1 MGDGRGLRGG
11 FGWLWAA
18 YAVSTFGTY
27 LAFDAFSLVAIIAL
41 HAGPAKVS
49 LLASAGLAVAAV
61 AAIPLGPWVERRRKR
76 AVMVAMDLVRCAA
89 LVTIPVAYWL
99 GALRFGQLVAVA
111 VVVGAADIAF
121 KAASGACVKALVPP
135 GELLRA
141 NGRLEQTLWTSIVA
155 GPPLGGALVGLFGPV
170 TTVLAD
176 AASYVG
182 SAAALRRVPRGPA
195 PAATPRVT
203 RAGDLLDGWRHILG
217 SPDLRPLFFNTILVG
232 GLIMATA
239 PLMAVLML
247 GRLGFAPW
255 QYAVAFGIPCVGG
268 LVGARLS
275 KPLVARWGADRVLK
289 VAGSVRACWT
299 IPLALIPAG
308 LGGILLV
315 IAVQTGL
322 VTTIGIFNPVYATR
336 RLELTPDDRVARTLS
351 AWSVSSSAS
360 IAALTALWGILAA
373 VIGLRGAVAAAG
385 VAMLFTP
392 LLLRRVGRAQSSAR
406 EKNDSALRVLV
417 VEPLAGAIPR
427 SASQPRSSAATW
439 NASEGAHFVDSS
451 TIREPSG

>member
-1 MGDGRGLRGG
+1 MGGQGLRGG

-27 LAFDAFSLVAIIAL
+27 LAFDAFSLVAILVL
-41 HAGPAKVS
+41 HSGPAKVS

-76 AVMVAMDLVRCAA
+76 GVMIAMDLVRCAA
-89 LVTIPVAYWL
+89 LLTIPVAYWL
-99 GALRFGQLVAVA
+99 GALRFGQLVAVS

-121 KAASGACVKALVPP
+121 KAASGACVKALVPKD
-135 GELLRA
+135 ELLRSNA
-141 NGRLEQTLWTSIVA
+141 RLESTLWTSIVA

-170 TTVLAD
+170 TTMLAD
-176 AASYVG
+176 AVSYIG
-182 SAAALRRVPRGPA
+182 SAAALRRVPPGPA
-195 PAATPRVT
+195 PPATARVT
-203 RAGDLLDGWRHILG
+203 RPGDLLDGWRYILG
-217 SPDLRPLFFNTILVG
+217 DGALRPLFFNTILVG

-255 QYAVAFGIPCVGG
+255 QYAVAFGIPCAGG

-275 KPLVARWGADRVLK
+275 KPLAARWGADRVLT
-289 VAGSVRACWT
+289 VSGSLRAVWT

-308 LGGILLV
+308 VGGILIV

-322 VTTIGIFNPVYATR
+322 VTTIGIFNPIYATR
-336 RLELTPDDRVARTLS
+336 RLELTPDHRVARTLS

-360 IAALTALWGILAA
+360 IAVLTALWGVLAS
-373 VIGLRGAVAAAG
+373 VVGLRTAVALAG
-385 VAMLFTP
+385 IAMLATPALLIFSGDREGNRSFTI
-392 LLLRRVGRAQSSAR
+392 RQRAR
-406 EKNDSALRVLV
+406 E
-417 VEPLAGAIPR
+417 GAE
-427 SASQPRSSAATW
+427 A
-439 NASEGAHFVDSS
+439 
-451 TIREPSG
+451 

>member
-1 MGDGRGLRGG
+1 MGNGLRGG

-27 LAFDAFSLVAIIAL
+27 LAFDAFSLVAIIVL

-61 AAIPLGPWVERRRKR
+61 AAVPLGPWVERRRKR
-76 AVMVAMDLVRCAA
+76 GVMVAMDLVRCAA

-111 VVVGAADIAF
+111 IVVGAADIAF
-121 KAASGACVKALVPP
+121 KAASGACVKALVPRE
-135 GELLRA
+135 ELLRSNA
-141 NGRLEQTLWTSIVA
+141 RLESTLWTSIVA
-155 GPPLGGALVGLFGPV
+155 GPPLGGLLISVLGPV
-170 TTVLAD
+170 ATMLAD

-195 PAATPRVT
+195 PASQARVT
-203 RAGDLLDGWRHILG
+203 RPGDLLDGWRHILG
-217 SPDLRPLFFNTILVG
+217 DPALRPLFFNTILVG

-255 QYAVAFGIPCVGG
+255 QYALAFGVPCVGG

-275 KPLVARWGADRVLK
+275 KPLVARLGEDRVLK
-289 VAGSVRACWT
+289 LFGSLRACWT
-299 IPLALIPAG
+299 IPLAFIPAG
-308 LGGILLV
+308 IGGILLV

-336 RLELTPDDRVARTLS
+336 RLVLTPDDRVARTLS

-360 IAALTALWGILAA
+360 IAALTALWGVLASVTSLRAA
-373 VIGLRGAVAAAG
+373 VALSG
-385 VAMLFTP
+385 VAMLATPIFLIRNTRNPKGHSSFTT
-392 LLLRRVGRAQSSAR
+392 RQRVG
-406 EKNDSALRVLV
+406 DG
-417 VEPLAGAIPR
+417 AGA
-427 SASQPRSSAATW
+427 
-439 NASEGAHFVDSS
+439 
-451 TIREPSG
+451 

>member
-1 MGDGRGLRGG
+1 MGGRGLRGG

-76 AVMVAMDLVRCAA
+76 GVMIAMDLVRCAA
-89 LVTIPVAYWL
+89 LLTIPLAYWL

-121 KAASGACVKALVPP
+121 KAASGACIKSLVPKE
-135 GELLRA
+135 ELLRSNA
-141 NGRLEQTLWTSIVA
+141 RLESTLWSAIVA
-155 GPPLGGALVGLFGPV
+155 GPPLGGVLVGLLGPV
-170 TTVLAD
+170 VTMVAD

-182 SAAALRRVPRGPA
+182 SAAALGRVPRGDAP
-195 PAATPRVT
+195 PAAAAGGAPRVT
-203 RAGDLLDGWRHILG
+203 RASDLLEGWRHILR
-217 SPDLRPLFFNTILVG
+217 SPDLRPLFFNSILVG

-247 GRLGFAPW
+247 GELGFAPW
-255 QYAVAFGIPCVGG
+255 QYAFAFGVPCLGG

-275 KPLVARWGADRVLK
+275 KPLVARWGEDRVLK
-289 VAGSVRACWT
+289 VAGSLRAVWT
-299 IPLALIPAG
+299 IPLAFIPAG
-308 LGGILLV
+308 IGGIAIV

-336 RLELTPDDRVARTLS
+336 RLELTPDVRVARTLS

-360 IAALTALWGILAA
+360 IATLTALWGVLAGVTSLRAA
-373 VIGLRGAVAAAG
+373 VAIAG
-385 VAMLFTP
+385 VAMLATP
-392 LLLRRVGRAQSSAR
+392 LLLVRPVRR
-406 EKNDSALRVLV
+406 
-417 VEPLAGAIPR
+417 GAR
-427 SASQPRSSAATW
+427 SAARPARAR
-439 NASEGAHFVDSS
+439 V
-451 TIREPSG
+451 

>member
-1 MGDGRGLRGG
+1 MDRGLRGG
-11 FGWLWAA
+11 FGWLWTA

-76 AVMVAMDLVRCAA
+76 GVMVAMDLVRCAA
-89 LVTIPVAYWL
+89 IVTIPVAYWL

-121 KAASGACVKALVPP
+121 KAAGGACVKALVPP

-141 NGRLEQTLWTSIVA
+141 NARLEQTLWTSIVA
-155 GPPLGGALVGLFGPV
+155 GPPLGGAMIGLLGPV
-170 TTVLAD
+170 ATMVAD
-176 AASYVG
+176 AASYVV
-182 SAAALRRVPRGPA
+182 SAATLRRVPRGPA
-195 PAATPRVT
+195 PVSQARVT
-203 RAGDLLDGWRHILG
+203 RPRDLLDGWHQILR

-255 QYAVAFGIPCVGG
+255 QYALAFGVPCLGG

-275 KPLVARWGADRVLK
+275 KPLVARHGPARVLK
-289 VAGSVRACWT
+289 VFGSLRACWT
-299 IPLALIPAG
+299 IPLAFVPAG
-308 LGGILLV
+308 VGGIVLV

-360 IAALTALWGILAA
+360 IAALTALWGVLAA
-373 VIGLRGAVAAAG
+373 LAGLRAAIALAG
-385 VAMLFTP
+385 IAMLATP
-392 LLLRRVGRAQSSAR
+392 LLLVHIGNQKGHRTFTSRQRVG
-406 EKNDSALRVLV
+406 DGV
-417 VEPLAGAIPR
+417 GA
-427 SASQPRSSAATW
+427 
-439 NASEGAHFVDSS
+439 
-451 TIREPSG
+451 